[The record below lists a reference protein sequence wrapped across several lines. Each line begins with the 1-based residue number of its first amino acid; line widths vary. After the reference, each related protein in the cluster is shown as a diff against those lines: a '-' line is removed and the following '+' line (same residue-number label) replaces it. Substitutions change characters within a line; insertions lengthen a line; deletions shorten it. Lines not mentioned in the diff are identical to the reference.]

1 MLLIF
6 FLVTSSMDQDKG
18 VSIQMPPPDDE
29 SAEVEFVV
37 SERNV
42 LALEIDEHDR
52 LTCNKETVS
61 PQELVE
67 RVEEFVANEQNDPR
81 LPEKS
86 TREVHL
92 MGRCQVSDRHII
104 SVQVDRNT
112 SYQAYMDMQDAIVA
126 GYQKLRNRLA
136 QKRFG
141 HSLAECT
148 QEEHDA
154 IALVY
159 PRRISEQPLTDA
171 LAEKGGRP

>member
-18 VSIQMPPPDDE
+18 VPIQMPPPDDE
-29 SAEVEFVV
+29 TTEQEFVV

-42 LALEIDEHDR
+42 LALEIDEHDQ
-52 LTCNKETVS
+52 LTCNKEAIT
-61 PQELVE
+61 PQELVK
-67 RVEEFVANEQNDPR
+67 RVEEFVANEQNDPQ

-104 SVQVDRNT
+104 SVQVDRHT

-126 GYQKLRNRLA
+126 GYHKLRNRLA
-136 QKRFG
+136 HKRFG
-141 HSLAECT
+141 HSLAECS

-159 PRRISEQPLTDA
+159 PRRISEQPLTDV
-171 LAEKGGRP
+171 LREKGGRP